1 MLEGLYSAAA
11 GMAAQQQRIDAVS
24 NDIANVSTTGYKRT
38 RLSFRDL
45 AYAAQSTGNDVRAGA
60 GAATAWASRSDLAG
74 SIENTGRPFDLAIV
88 GDGFI
93 QVRRPDGQI
102 GLTRHGALRLAADR
116 QLVTTGGDRL
126 QPPVQIPADVDA
138 ADVSIGPDGTVT
150 GPNNRALGQITLR
163 DVPAPAGLQDVGG
176 SVSVPTQASGA
187 VRNAQGATLQQG
199 ALERSNVDMAETMTT
214 LIEAQR
220 AYGLASKALQ
230 TQDRMMEIANEV
242 KR

>member
-60 GAATAWASRSDLAG
+60 GAATAWASRSQTAG
-74 SIENTGRPFDLAIV
+74 SIEETGQPFDVAIV
-88 GDGFI
+88 GDGFLQI
-93 QVRRPDGQI
+93 RRPDGQTA
-102 GLTRHGALRLAADR
+102 LTRSGSLRMDADR
-116 QLVTTGGDRL
+116 QLVTVNGDRL
-126 QPPVQIPADVDA
+126 VPPVEIPADVA
-138 ADVSIGPDGTVT
+138 ASDVTIGPDGAVT
-150 GPNNRALGQITLR
+150 APGGRALGQITRR

-176 SVSVPTQASGA
+176 SVAIPTQASGA
-187 VRNAQGATLQQG
+187 VRNANGTIEQG
-199 ALERSNVDMAETMTT
+199 ALERSNVDMADTMTS
-214 LIEAQR
+214 LVEAQR
-220 AYGLASKALQ
+220 AYSMASRALQ
-230 TQDRMMEIANEV
+230 TQDQLMEIANGV

>member
-60 GAATAWASRSDLAG
+60 GAAASWASRSEVAG
-74 SIENTGRPFDLAIV
+74 AIENTGQPLDVAVV
-88 GDGFI
+88 GDGFL

-102 GLTRHGALRLAADR
+102 GLTRHGALRLNADR
-116 QLVTTGGDRL
+116 QLVTVNGDRL
-126 QPPVQIPADVDA
+126 QPPVEIPADVDV

-150 GPNNRALGQITLR
+150 GPGNRALGQITLR
-163 DVPAPAGLQDVGG
+163 DVPAPAGLQDIGG
-176 SVSVPTQASGA
+176 SVSIPTQASGA
-187 VRNAQGATLQQG
+187 VRNAAGTIQQG
-199 ALERSNVDMAETMTT
+199 ALERSNVDMAETMTS

-220 AYGLASKALQ
+220 AYSLASRALQ
-230 TQDRMMEIANEV
+230 TQDQLMEIANGV